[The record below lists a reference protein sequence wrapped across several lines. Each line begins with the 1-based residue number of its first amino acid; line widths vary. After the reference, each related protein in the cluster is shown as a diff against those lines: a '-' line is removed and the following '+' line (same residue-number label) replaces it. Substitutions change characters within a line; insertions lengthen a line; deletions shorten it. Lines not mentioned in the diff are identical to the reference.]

1 MCLGACVYV
10 LVCACMLLRVYLRDC
25 VYGVCECVNNPMH
38 VRRDLGDW
46 VPSTAESYSFCSVN
60 RKQRNLFLKFDSG
73 APECK
78 LYVTTFTVSEGRMCL
93 LKIEPEKT

>member
-1 MCLGACVYV
+1 M
-10 LVCACMLLRVYLRDC
+10 
-25 VYGVCECVNNPMH
+25 CECVNNPMR

-46 VPSTAESYSFCSVN
+46 VPSAAENYSFFSVN
-60 RKQRNLFLKFDSG
+60 RKQMNLFLKFGFG

-78 LYVTTFTVSEGRMCL
+78 LYVTMFTVSEGRMCL